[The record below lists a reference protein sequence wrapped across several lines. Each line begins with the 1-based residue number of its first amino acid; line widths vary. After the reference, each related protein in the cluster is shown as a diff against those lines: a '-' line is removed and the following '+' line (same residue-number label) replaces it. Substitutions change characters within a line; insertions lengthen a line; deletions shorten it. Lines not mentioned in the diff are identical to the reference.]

1 MKFPFFLCVAEK
13 RSFHDD
19 MKCYLLWGE
28 EKDDVDDD
36 AFVDPAEL
44 KLDFNFE

>member
-1 MKFPFFLCVAEK
+1 MTWNAICCGG
-13 RSFHDD
+13 D
-19 MKCYLLWGE
+19 E
-28 EKDDVDDD
+28 EDDVDDD